1 MPENRTKTGQFKK
14 GVSGNPGGR
23 PKMDNKVEKI
33 LRAASEDAAHALV
46 DMLEAANPQYRI
58 KAAEAILDRLYGK
71 PAQSTY
77 VDGDI
82 TASGVTVVEFKGE
95 LAEWSE

>member
-23 PKMDNKVEKI
+23 PKMDAKVDKI
-33 LRAASEDAAHALV
+33 LKAASEDAAKALV
-46 DMLEAANPQYRI
+46 DMLESENPQFKI

-77 VDGDI
+77 VDGDFT
-82 TASGVTVVEFKGE
+82 TAGVTVVEFKGE
-95 LAEWSE
+95 LDEWSK